1 MAKDIPPSG
10 ISHMQ
15 GRIVLLFLS
24 VVWGPIWAAD
34 FHQDLLPQLQRH
46 CWDCHNGRKAKG
58 GVRLD
63 GFTNLTSIYRQ
74 PKLWETAVRQIEER
88 LMPPESRKVQ
98 PTQEERL
105 ALSDGL
111 RDLLDNPAPGVI
123 PLDPGPKIVH
133 RLSRTEYN
141 HTVRDLLGVSLR
153 PADDFPADGGGGG
166 GFDNNASTLFVPPL
180 LLEKYLTAAE
190 EVLAAAPPEALFRHP
205 VTWYRSETAAATS
218 DLRDLARRAW
228 RRPVSAPEMARL
240 VAFYQRTR
248 RSGADSRAATLAAAK
263 AVLVSPNFL
272 FRIEQDPSGQT
283 PAPIDDHAL
292 ASRLSYFLWS
302 SMPDAT
308 LFALADAGRLS
319 QPKVL
324 EAQVM
329 RMLTD
334 PKARALSEQFVGQW
348 LGIRTLGSVA
358 APDPQKFP
366 EFTPALREAM
376 VAEPSEFFAGL
387 LREDRSLLELL
398 DSDYT
403 WVNAE
408 LARHY
413 GLDGVSGKTFVRVS
427 LPDRRRGGVTGMA
440 AVLTQTSY
448 PQRTSPVLR
457 GKWLL
462 EEVFG
467 TPPPPPPPLVATLS
481 ANDEKRDGQTFRQ
494 RLEQHRKDPNCA
506 ACHARLDPLGFALE
520 NFDPIGRWRTE
531 VSGETVDASGQLPG
545 GEAFVGPEALK
556 KVLGARKQLF
566 VRHLTE
572 KMLAYALGRGVE
584 YYDIPAVKHI
594 SEVVANDGH
603 RAPRLI
609 LEIVRSAPFRLRR
622 GAGFQEA
629 DGSPQ

>member
-1 MAKDIPPSG
+1 M
-10 ISHMQ
+10 H
-15 GRIVLLFLS
+15 GRVVLLFLS
-24 VVWGPIWAAD
+24 VVWGSIWAAD
-34 FHQDLLPQLQRH
+34 FHQDLLPQLQKH
-46 CWDCHNGRKAKG
+46 CWDCHNARKAKG

-63 GFTNLTSIYRQ
+63 GFTNLASIYRQ
-74 PKLWETAVRQIEER
+74 PKLWETAVRQVEER

-98 PTQEERL
+98 PSQEERL
-105 ALSDGL
+105 ALSEGL

-123 PLDPGPKIVH
+123 RLDPGPKIAH

-141 HTVRDLLGVSLR
+141 HTVRDLLGVGLR

-180 LLEKYLTAAE
+180 LLEKYLMAAE
-190 EVLAAAPPEALFRHP
+190 EVLAAAAPEALFRHP
-205 VTWYRSETAAATS
+205 VTWYRSETAAATG

-240 VAFYQRTR
+240 LEFYQQTR
-248 RSGADSRAATLAAAK
+248 RRGADSRTATLAAAK

-272 FRIEQDPSGQT
+272 FRIEKDPPGPT
-283 PAPIDDHAL
+283 PAAIDDHAL
-292 ASRLSYFLWS
+292 ASRLSYFLWA

-329 RMLTD
+329 RMLAD

-358 APDPQKFP
+358 APDPHKFP

-376 VAEPSEFFAGL
+376 MTEPTEFFAGL
-387 LREDRSLLELL
+387 VRENRSLLELL
-398 DSDYT
+398 DSDYA
-403 WVNAE
+403 WVNAD

-413 GLDGVSGKTFVRVS
+413 GIPGVNGSTFIRVS
-427 LPDRRRGGVTGMA
+427 LSDRRRGGVTGMA

-481 ANDEKRDGQTFRQ
+481 PNDEKSEGLTFRQ
-494 RLEQHRKDPNCA
+494 RLEKHRKDPNCA

-520 NFDPIGRWRTE
+520 NFDPIGRWRTQ
-531 VSGETVDASGQLPG
+531 VSGESVDASGELPG
-545 GEAFVGPEALK
+545 GVVIVGPEALK
-556 KVLGARKQLF
+556 QVLLERKQLF
-566 VRHLTE
+566 LRHLTE

-584 YYDIPAVKHI
+584 YYDIPAVKRI
-594 SEVVANDGH
+594 TEAVASDGH
-603 RAPRLI
+603 RAPKLI
-609 LEIVRSAPFRLRR
+609 LEIVRSEPFRLRR
-622 GAGFQEA
+622 GVEFQDG

>member
-1 MAKDIPPSG
+1 M
-10 ISHMQ
+10 H
-15 GRIVLLFLS
+15 GRVVVLCLN
-24 VVWGPIWAAD
+24 VVWGSLWAAD
-34 FHQDLLPQLQRH
+34 FHQDLLPQLQKH
-46 CWDCHNGRKAKG
+46 CWDCHNARKAKG

-63 GFTNLTSIYRQ
+63 GFTNLASIYRQ
-74 PKLWETAVRQIEER
+74 PKLWETAVRQVEER

-105 ALSDGL
+105 ALSEGL

-123 PLDPGPKIVH
+123 PLDPGPKIAH

-141 HTVRDLLGVSLR
+141 HTVRDLLGVGLR

-190 EVLAAAPPEALFRHP
+190 EALAAAAPEALFRHP
-205 VTWYRSETAAATS
+205 VTWYRSESAAATG

-228 RRPVSAPEMARL
+228 RRPVSAPEIARL
-240 VAFYQRTR
+240 LEFYQQTR
-248 RSGADSRAATLAAAK
+248 RRGADYRTATLAAAK

-272 FRIEQDPSGQT
+272 FRIEKDPPGQT
-283 PAPIDDHAL
+283 PAAIDDHAL
-292 ASRLSYFLWS
+292 ASRLSYFLWA

-329 RMLTD
+329 RMLAD

-358 APDPQKFP
+358 APDPHKFP

-376 VAEPSEFFAGL
+376 MTEPNEFFAGL
-387 LREDRSLLELL
+387 VRENRSLLELL
-398 DSDYT
+398 DSDYA
-403 WVNAE
+403 WVNAD

-413 GLDGVSGKTFVRVS
+413 GIPGVNGSTFIRVS
-427 LPDRRRGGVTGMA
+427 LSDRRRGGVTGMA

-481 ANDEKRDGQTFRQ
+481 PNDEKSEGLTFRQ
-494 RLEQHRKDPNCA
+494 RLEKHRKDPNCA

-520 NFDPIGRWRTE
+520 NFDPIGRWRTQ
-531 VSGETVDASGQLPG
+531 VSGEWVDASGELPG
-545 GEAFVGPEALK
+545 GVVIVGPEALK
-556 KVLGARKQLF
+556 QVLLERKQLF

-584 YYDIPAVKHI
+584 YYDSPAVKQI
-594 SEVVANDGH
+594 AEAVASDGH

-622 GAGFQEA
+622 GGEFQEA
-629 DGSPQ
+629 DGSP

>member
-1 MAKDIPPSG
+1 M
-10 ISHMQ
+10 H
-15 GRIVLLFLS
+15 GRVVLLFLN
-24 VVWGPIWAAD
+24 VVWGSIWAAD
-34 FHQDLLPQLQRH
+34 FHQDLLPQLQKH
-46 CWDCHNGRKAKG
+46 CWDCHNARKAKG

-63 GFTNLTSIYRQ
+63 GFTNLASIYRQ
-74 PKLWETAVRQIEER
+74 PKLWETAVRQVEER

-98 PTQEERL
+98 PSQEERL
-105 ALSDGL
+105 ALSEGL

-123 PLDPGPKIVH
+123 RLDPGPKIAH

-141 HTVRDLLGVSLR
+141 HTVRDLLGVGLR

-166 GFDNNASTLFVPPL
+166 GFDNNASTLFVPLL
-180 LLEKYLTAAE
+180 LLEKYLMAAE
-190 EVLAAAPPEALFRHP
+190 EVLAAAAPEALFRHP
-205 VTWYRSETAAATS
+205 VTWYRSETAAATG

-240 VAFYQRTR
+240 LEFYQQTR
-248 RSGADSRAATLAAAK
+248 RRGADSRTATLAAAK

-272 FRIEQDPSGQT
+272 FRIEKDPPGQT
-283 PAPIDDHAL
+283 PAAIDDHAL
-292 ASRLSYFLWS
+292 ASRLSYFLWA

-329 RMLTD
+329 RMLAD

-376 VAEPSEFFAGL
+376 MTEPTEFFAGL
-387 LREDRSLLELL
+387 VRENRSLLELL
-398 DSDYT
+398 DSDYA
-403 WVNAE
+403 WVNAD

-413 GLDGVSGKTFVRVS
+413 GIPGVNGSTFIRVS
-427 LPDRRRGGVTGMA
+427 LSDRRRGGVTGMA

-481 ANDEKRDGQTFRQ
+481 PNDEKSEGLTFRQ
-494 RLEQHRKDPNCA
+494 RLEKHRKDPNCA

-520 NFDPIGRWRTE
+520 NFDPIGRWRTQ
-531 VSGETVDASGQLPG
+531 VSGESVDASGELPG
-545 GEAFVGPEALK
+545 GVVIVGPEALK
-556 KVLGARKQLF
+556 QVLLERKQLF
-566 VRHLTE
+566 LRHLTE

-584 YYDIPAVKHI
+584 YYDIPAVKRI
-594 SEVVANDGH
+594 TEAVASDGH
-603 RAPRLI
+603 RAPKLI
-609 LEIVRSAPFRLRR
+609 LEIVRSEPFRLRR
-622 GAGFQEA
+622 GVEFQEG

>member
-1 MAKDIPPSG
+1 M
-10 ISHMQ
+10 H
-15 GRIVLLFLS
+15 GRVVVLCLN
-24 VVWGPIWAAD
+24 VVWGSLWAAD
-34 FHQDLLPQLQRH
+34 FHQDLLPQLQKH
-46 CWDCHNGRKAKG
+46 CWDCHNARKAKG

-63 GFTNLTSIYRQ
+63 GFTNLASIYRQ
-74 PKLWETAVRQIEER
+74 PKLWETAVRQVEER

-98 PTQEERL
+98 PSQEERL
-105 ALSDGL
+105 ALSEGL

-123 PLDPGPKIVH
+123 RLDPGPKIAH

-141 HTVRDLLGVSLR
+141 HTVRDLLGVGLR

-180 LLEKYLTAAE
+180 LLEKYLMAAE
-190 EVLAAAPPEALFRHP
+190 EVLAAAAPEALFRHP
-205 VTWYRSETAAATS
+205 VTWYRSETAAATG

-240 VAFYQRTR
+240 LEFYQQTR
-248 RSGADSRAATLAAAK
+248 RRGADSRTATLAAAK

-272 FRIEQDPSGQT
+272 FRIEKDPPGQT
-283 PAPIDDHAL
+283 PAAIDDHAL
-292 ASRLSYFLWS
+292 ASRLSYFLWA

-329 RMLTD
+329 RMLAD

-376 VAEPSEFFAGL
+376 MTEPTEFFAGL
-387 LREDRSLLELL
+387 VRENRSLLELL
-398 DSDYT
+398 DSDYA
-403 WVNAE
+403 WVNAD

-413 GLDGVSGKTFVRVS
+413 GIPGVNGSTFIRVS
-427 LPDRRRGGVTGMA
+427 LSDRRRGGVTGMA

-481 ANDEKRDGQTFRQ
+481 PNDEKSEGLTFRQ
-494 RLEQHRKDPNCA
+494 RLEKHRKDPNCA

-520 NFDPIGRWRTE
+520 NFDPIGRWRTQ
-531 VSGETVDASGQLPG
+531 VSGESVDASGELPG
-545 GEAFVGPEALK
+545 GVVIVGPEALK
-556 KVLGARKQLF
+556 QVLLERKQLF
-566 VRHLTE
+566 LRHLTE

-584 YYDIPAVKHI
+584 YYDIPAVKRI
-594 SEVVANDGH
+594 TEAVASDGH
-603 RAPRLI
+603 RAPKLI
-609 LEIVRSAPFRLRR
+609 LEIVRSEPFRLRR
-622 GAGFQEA
+622 GVEFQEG

>member
-1 MAKDIPPSG
+1 M
-10 ISHMQ
+10 H
-15 GRIVLLFLS
+15 GRVVVLCLN
-24 VVWGPIWAAD
+24 VVWGSLWAAD
-34 FHQDLLPQLQRH
+34 FHQDLLPQLQKH
-46 CWDCHNGRKAKG
+46 CWDCHNARKAKG

-63 GFTNLTSIYRQ
+63 GFTNLASIYRQ
-74 PKLWETAVRQIEER
+74 PKLWETAVRQVEER

-98 PTQEERL
+98 PSQEERL
-105 ALSDGL
+105 ALSEGL

-123 PLDPGPKIVH
+123 RLDPGPKIAH

-141 HTVRDLLGVSLR
+141 HTVRDLLGVGLR

-166 GFDNNASTLFVPPL
+166 GFDTNASTLFVPPL
-180 LLEKYLTAAE
+180 LLEKYLMAAE
-190 EVLAAAPPEALFRHP
+190 EVLAAAAPEALFRHP
-205 VTWYRSETAAATS
+205 VTWYRSETAAATG

-240 VAFYQRTR
+240 LEFYQQTR
-248 RSGADSRAATLAAAK
+248 RRGADSRTATLAAAK

-272 FRIEQDPSGQT
+272 FRIEKDPPGQT
-283 PAPIDDHAL
+283 PAAIDDHAL
-292 ASRLSYFLWS
+292 ASRLSYFLWA

-329 RMLTD
+329 RMLAD

-376 VAEPSEFFAGL
+376 MTEPTEFFAGL
-387 LREDRSLLELL
+387 VRENRSLLELL
-398 DSDYT
+398 DSDYA
-403 WVNAE
+403 WVNAD

-413 GLDGVSGKTFVRVS
+413 GIPGVNGSTFIRVS
-427 LPDRRRGGVTGMA
+427 LSDRRRGGVTGMA

-481 ANDEKRDGQTFRQ
+481 PNDEKSEGLTFRQ
-494 RLEQHRKDPNCA
+494 RLEKHRKDPNCA

-520 NFDPIGRWRTE
+520 NFDPIGRWRTQ
-531 VSGETVDASGQLPG
+531 VSGQTVDASGELPG
-545 GEAFVGPEALK
+545 GVVIVGPEALK
-556 KVLGARKQLF
+556 QVLLERKQLF
-566 VRHLTE
+566 LRHLTE

-584 YYDIPAVKHI
+584 YYDIPAVKRI
-594 SEVVANDGH
+594 TEAVASDGH
-603 RAPRLI
+603 RAPKLI
-609 LEIVRSAPFRLRR
+609 LEIVRSEPFRLRR
-622 GAGFQEA
+622 GVEFQEG

>member
-1 MAKDIPPSG
+1 M
-10 ISHMQ
+10 H
-15 GRIVLLFLS
+15 GRVVLLFLS
-24 VVWGPIWAAD
+24 VVWGSIWAAD
-34 FHQDLLPQLQRH
+34 FHQDLLPQLQKH
-46 CWDCHNGRKAKG
+46 CWDCHNSRKAKG

-63 GFTNLTSIYRQ
+63 GFTNLASIYRQ
-74 PKLWETAVRQIEER
+74 PKLWETAVRQVEER

-105 ALSDGL
+105 ALSEGL

-123 PLDPGPKIVH
+123 PLDPGPKIAH

-141 HTVRDLLGVSLR
+141 HTVRDLLGISLR

-190 EVLAAAPPEALFRHP
+190 EALAAAAPGALFRHP
-205 VTWYRSETAAATS
+205 VTWYRSESAAATG

-228 RRPVSAPEMARL
+228 RRPVSAPEIARL
-240 VAFYQRTR
+240 LEFYQRTR
-248 RSGADSRAATLAAAK
+248 RRGADSRTATLAAAK

-272 FRIEQDPSGQT
+272 FRIEKDLPGQT
-283 PAPIDDHAL
+283 PAAIDDHAL
-292 ASRLSYFLWS
+292 ASRLSYFLWA

-329 RMLTD
+329 RMLAD

-376 VAEPSEFFAGL
+376 MTEPTEFFAGL
-387 LREDRSLLELL
+387 VRENRSLLELL
-398 DSDYT
+398 DSDYA
-403 WVNAE
+403 WVNAD

-413 GLDGVSGKTFVRVS
+413 GIPGVNGSTFIRVS
-427 LPDRRRGGVTGMA
+427 LSDRRRGGVTGMA

-481 ANDEKRDGQTFRQ
+481 PNDEKSEGLTFRQ
-494 RLEQHRKDPNCA
+494 RLEKHRKDPNCA

-520 NFDPIGRWRTE
+520 NFDPIGRWRTQ
-531 VSGETVDASGQLPG
+531 VSGESVDASGELPG
-545 GEAFVGPEALK
+545 GVVIVGPEALK
-556 KVLGARKQLF
+556 QVLLERKQLF
-566 VRHLTE
+566 LRHLTE

-584 YYDIPAVKHI
+584 YYDIPAVKRI
-594 SEVVANDGH
+594 TEAVASDGH
-603 RAPRLI
+603 RAPKLI

-622 GAGFQEA
+622 GVEFQEG

>member
-1 MAKDIPPSG
+1 M
-10 ISHMQ
+10 H
-15 GRIVLLFLS
+15 GRVVLLFLN
-24 VVWGPIWAAD
+24 VVWGSIWAAD
-34 FHQDLLPQLQRH
+34 FHQDLLPQLQKH
-46 CWDCHNGRKAKG
+46 CWDCHNARKAKG

-63 GFTNLTSIYRQ
+63 GFTNLASIYRQ
-74 PKLWETAVRQIEER
+74 PKLWETAVRQVEER

-98 PTQEERL
+98 PSQEERL
-105 ALSDGL
+105 ALSEGL

-123 PLDPGPKIVH
+123 RLDPGPKIAH

-141 HTVRDLLGVSLR
+141 HTVRDLLGVGLR

-180 LLEKYLTAAE
+180 LLEKYLMAAE
-190 EVLAAAPPEALFRHP
+190 EVLAAAAPEALFRHP
-205 VTWYRSETAAATS
+205 VTWYRSETAAATG

-240 VAFYQRTR
+240 LEFYQQTR
-248 RSGADSRAATLAAAK
+248 RRGADSRTATLAAAK

-272 FRIEQDPSGQT
+272 FRIEKDPPGQT
-283 PAPIDDHAL
+283 PAAIDDHAL
-292 ASRLSYFLWS
+292 ASRLSYFLWA

-329 RMLTD
+329 RMLAD

-376 VAEPSEFFAGL
+376 MTEPTEFFAGL
-387 LREDRSLLELL
+387 VRENRSLLELL
-398 DSDYT
+398 DSDYA
-403 WVNAE
+403 WVNAD

-413 GLDGVSGKTFVRVS
+413 GILGVNGSTFIRVS
-427 LPDRRRGGVTGMA
+427 LSDRRRGGVTGMA

-467 TPPPPPPPLVATLS
+467 TPTPPPPPLVATLS
-481 ANDEKRDGQTFRQ
+481 PNDEKSEGLTFRQ
-494 RLEQHRKDPNCA
+494 RLEKHRKDPNCA

-520 NFDPIGRWRTE
+520 NFDPIGRWRTQ
-531 VSGETVDASGQLPG
+531 VSGESVDASGELPG
-545 GEAFVGPEALK
+545 GVVIVGPEALK
-556 KVLGARKQLF
+556 QVLLERKQLF
-566 VRHLTE
+566 LRHLTE

-584 YYDIPAVKHI
+584 YYDIPAVKRI
-594 SEVVANDGH
+594 TEAVASDGH
-603 RAPRLI
+603 RAPKLI
-609 LEIVRSAPFRLRR
+609 LEIVRSEPFRLRR
-622 GAGFQEA
+622 GVEFQEG

>member
-1 MAKDIPPSG
+1 
-10 ISHMQ
+10 
-15 GRIVLLFLS
+15 
-24 VVWGPIWAAD
+24 
-34 FHQDLLPQLQRH
+34 
-46 CWDCHNGRKAKG
+46 
-58 GVRLD
+58 
-63 GFTNLTSIYRQ
+63 
-74 PKLWETAVRQIEER
+74 
-88 LMPPESRKVQ
+88 
-98 PTQEERL
+98 
-105 ALSDGL
+105 
-111 RDLLDNPAPGVI
+111 
-123 PLDPGPKIVH
+123 LDPGPKIAH

-141 HTVRDLLGVSLR
+141 HTVRDLLGVVLR

-180 LLEKYLTAAE
+180 LLEKYLMAAE
-190 EVLAAAPPEALFRHP
+190 EVLAAAAPEALFRHP
-205 VTWYRSETAAATS
+205 VTWYRSETAAATG

-240 VAFYQRTR
+240 LEFYQQTR
-248 RSGADSRAATLAAAK
+248 RRGADSRTATLAAAK

-272 FRIEQDPSGQT
+272 FRIEKDPPGQT
-283 PAPIDDHAL
+283 PAAIDDHAL
-292 ASRLSYFLWS
+292 ASRLSYFLWA

-329 RMLTD
+329 RMLAD

-376 VAEPSEFFAGL
+376 MTEPTEFFAGL
-387 LREDRSLLELL
+387 VRENRSLLELL
-398 DSDYT
+398 DSDYA
-403 WVNAE
+403 WVNAD

-413 GLDGVSGKTFVRVS
+413 GILGVNGSTFIRVS
-427 LPDRRRGGVTGMA
+427 LSDRRRGGVTGMA

-481 ANDEKRDGQTFRQ
+481 PNDEKSEGLTFRQ
-494 RLEQHRKDPNCA
+494 RLEKHRKDPNCA

-520 NFDPIGRWRTE
+520 NFDPIGRWRTQ
-531 VSGETVDASGQLPG
+531 VSGESVDASGELPG
-545 GEAFVGPEALK
+545 GVVIVGPEALK
-556 KVLGARKQLF
+556 QVLLERKQLF
-566 VRHLTE
+566 LRHLTE

-584 YYDIPAVKHI
+584 YYDIPAVKRI
-594 SEVVANDGH
+594 TEAVASDGH
-603 RAPRLI
+603 RAPKLI
-609 LEIVRSAPFRLRR
+609 LEIVRSEPFRLRR
-622 GAGFQEA
+622 GVEFQEG

>member
-1 MAKDIPPSG
+1 
-10 ISHMQ
+10 
-15 GRIVLLFLS
+15 
-24 VVWGPIWAAD
+24 
-34 FHQDLLPQLQRH
+34 
-46 CWDCHNGRKAKG
+46 
-58 GVRLD
+58 
-63 GFTNLTSIYRQ
+63 
-74 PKLWETAVRQIEER
+74 
-88 LMPPESRKVQ
+88 
-98 PTQEERL
+98 
-105 ALSDGL
+105 
-111 RDLLDNPAPGVI
+111 
-123 PLDPGPKIVH
+123 
-133 RLSRTEYN
+133 
-141 HTVRDLLGVSLR
+141 
-153 PADDFPADGGGGG
+153 
-166 GFDNNASTLFVPPL
+166 
-180 LLEKYLTAAE
+180 
-190 EVLAAAPPEALFRHP
+190 
-205 VTWYRSETAAATS
+205 
-218 DLRDLARRAW
+218 
-228 RRPVSAPEMARL
+228 MARL

-283 PAPIDDHAL
+283 PAAIDDHAL

-329 RMLTD
+329 RMLAD

-376 VAEPSEFFAGL
+376 VAEPTEFFAGL

-403 WVNAE
+403 WVNAD

-413 GLDGVSGKTFVRVS
+413 GIPGVSGPSFTRVS

-481 ANDEKRDGQTFRQ
+481 PNDEKREGLTFRQ
-494 RLEQHRKDPNCA
+494 RLEKHRKDPNCA

-520 NFDPIGRWRTE
+520 NFDPVGRWRTE
-531 VSGETVDASGQLPG
+531 VSGEVVDASGELSG
-545 GEAFVGPEALK
+545 GVVIVGPEALK
-556 KVLGARKQLF
+556 QVLLERRQLF
-566 VRHLTE
+566 LRHLTE

-584 YYDIPAVKHI
+584 YYDIPAVKRI
-594 SEVVANDGH
+594 TEVVAADGH

-609 LEIVRSAPFRLRR
+609 LEIVRSTPFRLRR

>member
-1 MAKDIPPSG
+1 MAEDIPPSG
-10 ISHMQ
+10 VSNMQ

-34 FHQDLLPQLQRH
+34 FHQDLLPQLQKH

-63 GFTNLTSIYRQ
+63 GFTNLASIYRQ
-74 PKLWETAVRQIEER
+74 PKLWETAVRQVEEG

-105 ALSDGL
+105 ALSEGL

-123 PLDPGPKIVH
+123 PLDPGPKIAH

-190 EVLAAAPPEALFRHP
+190 DVLAAAPPEALFRHP

-248 RSGADSRAATLAAAK
+248 RSGADSRTATLAAAK

-272 FRIEQDPSGQT
+272 FRIEQDPSGKT

-329 RMLTD
+329 RMLAD

-376 VAEPSEFFAGL
+376 VAEPTEFFAGL

-403 WVNAE
+403 WVNAD

-413 GLDGVSGKTFVRVS
+413 GIPGVSGPSFTRVS

-481 ANDEKRDGQTFRQ
+481 PNDEKREGLTFRQ
-494 RLEQHRKDPNCA
+494 RLEKHRKDPNCA

-520 NFDPIGRWRTE
+520 NFDPVGRWRTE
-531 VSGETVDASGQLPG
+531 VSGEVVDASGELSG
-545 GEAFVGPEALK
+545 GVVIVGPEALK
-556 KVLGARKQLF
+556 QVLLERRQLF
-566 VRHLTE
+566 LRHLTE

-584 YYDIPAVKHI
+584 YYDIPAVKRI
-594 SEVVANDGH
+594 TEVVAADGH

-629 DGSPQ
+629 DGSHQ

>member
-1 MAKDIPPSG
+1 M
-10 ISHMQ
+10 H
-15 GRIVLLFLS
+15 GRVVLLFLN
-24 VVWGPIWAAD
+24 VVWGSIWAAD
-34 FHQDLLPQLQRH
+34 FHQDLLPQLQKH
-46 CWDCHNGRKAKG
+46 CWDCHNARKAKG

-63 GFTNLTSIYRQ
+63 GFTNLASIYRQ
-74 PKLWETAVRQIEER
+74 PKLWETAVRQVEER

-98 PTQEERL
+98 PSQEERL
-105 ALSDGL
+105 ALSEGL

-123 PLDPGPKIVH
+123 RLDPGPKIAH

-141 HTVRDLLGVSLR
+141 HTVRDLLGVVLR

-166 GFDNNASTLFVPPL
+166 GFDNNASTLFVPLL
-180 LLEKYLTAAE
+180 LLEKYLMAAE
-190 EVLAAAPPEALFRHP
+190 EVLAAAAPEALFRHP
-205 VTWYRSETAAATS
+205 VTWYRSETAAATG

-240 VAFYQRTR
+240 LEFYQQTR
-248 RSGADSRAATLAAAK
+248 RRGADSRTATLAAAK

-272 FRIEQDPSGQT
+272 FRIEKDPPGQT
-283 PAPIDDHAL
+283 PAAIDDHAL
-292 ASRLSYFLWS
+292 ASRLSYFLWA

-329 RMLTD
+329 RMLAD

-376 VAEPSEFFAGL
+376 MTEPTEFFAGL
-387 LREDRSLLELL
+387 VRENRSLLELL
-398 DSDYT
+398 DSDYA
-403 WVNAE
+403 WVNAD

-413 GLDGVSGKTFVRVS
+413 GIPGVNGSTFIRVS
-427 LPDRRRGGVTGMA
+427 LSDRRRGGVTGMA

-481 ANDEKRDGQTFRQ
+481 SNDEKSEGLTFRQ
-494 RLEQHRKDPNCA
+494 RLEKHRKDPNCA

-520 NFDPIGRWRTE
+520 NFDPIGRWRTQ
-531 VSGETVDASGQLPG
+531 VSGESVDASGELPG
-545 GEAFVGPEALK
+545 GVVIVGPEALK
-556 KVLGARKQLF
+556 QVLLERKQLF
-566 VRHLTE
+566 LRHLTE

-584 YYDIPAVKHI
+584 YYDIPAVKRI
-594 SEVVANDGH
+594 TEAVASDGH
-603 RAPRLI
+603 RAPKLI
-609 LEIVRSAPFRLRR
+609 LEIVRSEPFRLRR
-622 GAGFQEA
+622 GVEFQEG

>member
-1 MAKDIPPSG
+1 M
-10 ISHMQ
+10 H
-15 GRIVLLFLS
+15 GRVVLLFLS
-24 VVWGPIWAAD
+24 VVWGSIWAAD
-34 FHQDLLPQLQRH
+34 FHQDLLPQLQKH
-46 CWDCHNGRKAKG
+46 CWDCHNARKAKG

-63 GFTNLTSIYRQ
+63 GFTNLASIYRQ
-74 PKLWETAVRQIEER
+74 PKLWETAVRQVEER

-98 PTQEERL
+98 PSQEERL
-105 ALSDGL
+105 ALSEGL

-123 PLDPGPKIVH
+123 RLDPGPKIAH

-141 HTVRDLLGVSLR
+141 HTVRDLLGVGLR

-180 LLEKYLTAAE
+180 LLEKYLMAAE
-190 EVLAAAPPEALFRHP
+190 EVLAAAAPEALFRHP
-205 VTWYRSETAAATS
+205 VTWYRSETAAATG

-240 VAFYQRTR
+240 LEFYQQTR
-248 RSGADSRAATLAAAK
+248 RRGADSRTATLAAAK

-272 FRIEQDPSGQT
+272 FRIEKDPPGQT
-283 PAPIDDHAL
+283 PAVIDDHAL
-292 ASRLSYFLWS
+292 ASRLSYFLWA

-329 RMLTD
+329 RMLAD

-358 APDPQKFP
+358 APDPHKFP

-376 VAEPSEFFAGL
+376 MTEPTEFFAGL
-387 LREDRSLLELL
+387 VRENRSLLELL
-398 DSDYT
+398 DSDYA
-403 WVNAE
+403 WVNAD

-413 GLDGVSGKTFVRVS
+413 GIPGVNGSTFIRVS
-427 LPDRRRGGVTGMA
+427 LSDRRRGGVTGMA

-481 ANDEKRDGQTFRQ
+481 PNDEKSEGLTFRQ
-494 RLEQHRKDPNCA
+494 RLEKHRKDPNCA

-520 NFDPIGRWRTE
+520 NFDPIGRWRTQ
-531 VSGETVDASGQLPG
+531 VSGESVDASGELPG
-545 GEAFVGPEALK
+545 GVVIVGPEALK
-556 KVLGARKQLF
+556 QVLLERKQLF
-566 VRHLTE
+566 LRHLTE

-584 YYDIPAVKHI
+584 YYDIPAVKRI
-594 SEVVANDGH
+594 TEAVASDGH
-603 RAPRLI
+603 RAPKLI
-609 LEIVRSAPFRLRR
+609 LEIVRSEPFRLRR
-622 GAGFQEA
+622 GVEFQEG

>member
-1 MAKDIPPSG
+1 M
-10 ISHMQ
+10 H
-15 GRIVLLFLS
+15 GRVVLLFLN
-24 VVWGPIWAAD
+24 VVWGSIWAAD
-34 FHQDLLPQLQRH
+34 FHQDLLPQLQKH
-46 CWDCHNGRKAKG
+46 CWDCHNARKAKG

-63 GFTNLTSIYRQ
+63 GFTNLASIYRQ
-74 PKLWETAVRQIEER
+74 PKLWETAVRQVEER

-98 PTQEERL
+98 PSQEERL
-105 ALSDGL
+105 ALSEGL

-123 PLDPGPKIVH
+123 RLDPGPKIAH

-141 HTVRDLLGVSLR
+141 HTVRDLLGVGLR

-180 LLEKYLTAAE
+180 LLEKYLMAAE
-190 EVLAAAPPEALFRHP
+190 EVLAAAAPEALFRHP
-205 VTWYRSETAAATS
+205 VTWYRSETAAATG

-240 VAFYQRTR
+240 LEFYQQTR
-248 RSGADSRAATLAAAK
+248 RRGADSRTATLAAAK

-272 FRIEQDPSGQT
+272 FRIENDPPGQT
-283 PAPIDDHAL
+283 PAAIDDHAL
-292 ASRLSYFLWS
+292 ASRLSYFLWA

-329 RMLTD
+329 RMLAD

-376 VAEPSEFFAGL
+376 MTEPTEFFAGL
-387 LREDRSLLELL
+387 VRENRSLLELL
-398 DSDYT
+398 DSDYA
-403 WVNAE
+403 WVNAD

-413 GLDGVSGKTFVRVS
+413 GILGVNGSTFIRVS
-427 LPDRRRGGVTGMA
+427 LSDRRRGGVTGMA

-481 ANDEKRDGQTFRQ
+481 PNDEKSEGLTFRQ
-494 RLEQHRKDPNCA
+494 RLEKHRKDPNCA

-520 NFDPIGRWRTE
+520 NFDPIGRWRTQ
-531 VSGETVDASGQLPG
+531 VSGESVDASGELPG
-545 GEAFVGPEALK
+545 GVVIVGPEALK
-556 KVLGARKQLF
+556 QVLLERKQLF
-566 VRHLTE
+566 LRHLTE

-584 YYDIPAVKHI
+584 YYDIPAVKRI
-594 SEVVANDGH
+594 TEAVASDGH
-603 RAPRLI
+603 RAPKLI
-609 LEIVRSAPFRLRR
+609 LEIVRSEPFRLRR
-622 GAGFQEA
+622 GVEFQEG

>member
-1 MAKDIPPSG
+1 
-10 ISHMQ
+10 MQ

-34 FHQDLLPQLQRH
+34 FHQDLLPQLQKH

-63 GFTNLTSIYRQ
+63 GFTNLASIYRQ
-74 PKLWETAVRQIEER
+74 PKLWETAVRQVEEG

-105 ALSDGL
+105 ALSEGL

-123 PLDPGPKIVH
+123 PLDPGPKIAH

-190 EVLAAAPPEALFRHP
+190 DVLAAAPPEALFRHP

-272 FRIEQDPSGQT
+272 FRIEQDPSGKT

-329 RMLTD
+329 RMLAD

-376 VAEPSEFFAGL
+376 VAEPTEFFAGL

-403 WVNAE
+403 WVNAD

-413 GLDGVSGKTFVRVS
+413 GIPGVSGPSFTRVS

-481 ANDEKRDGQTFRQ
+481 PNDEKREGLTFRQ
-494 RLEQHRKDPNCA
+494 RLEKHRKDPNCA

-520 NFDPIGRWRTE
+520 NFDPVGRWRTE
-531 VSGETVDASGQLPG
+531 VSGEVVDASGELSG
-545 GEAFVGPEALK
+545 GVVIVGPEALK
-556 KVLGARKQLF
+556 QVLLERRQLF
-566 VRHLTE
+566 LRHLTE

-584 YYDIPAVKHI
+584 YYDIPAVKRI
-594 SEVVANDGH
+594 TEVVAADGH

>member
-1 MAKDIPPSG
+1 MNRRVALLVLVVAAWA
-10 ISHMQ
+10 
-15 GRIVLLFLS
+15 GR
-24 VVWGPIWAAD
+24 AAD
-34 FHQDLLPQLQRH
+34 FQRDLLPQLQRH

-63 GFTNLTSIYRQ
+63 GFTNVVSIYRE

-88 LMPPESRKVQ
+88 LMPPESRKTQ

-105 ALSDGL
+105 ILAEGL
-111 RDLLDNPAPGVI
+111 RDLLDNPAPGSI
-123 PLDPGPKIVH
+123 PLDPGPRIAH

-141 HTVRDLLGVSLR
+141 HTVRDLLGVNLR
-153 PADDFPADGGGGG
+153 PADEFPADGGGGG

-180 LLEKYLTAAE
+180 LLEKYLLAAE
-190 EVLAAAPPEALFRHP
+190 EVLAAADPGVLFRHP
-205 VTWYRSETAAATS
+205 VTWYRSESTAAAR
-218 DLRDLARRAW
+218 DLREFARRAW
-228 RRPVSAPEMARL
+228 RRPVAAPELAPIL
-240 VAFYQRTR
+240 EFYQRTR
-248 RSGADSRAATLAAAK
+248 RGGADSRTATLAAAK
-263 AVLVSPNFL
+263 AVLVSPRFL
-272 FRIEQDPSGQT
+272 FRLETDPPGRS
-283 PAPIDDHAL
+283 PSPVDDHAL

-319 QPKVL
+319 KPEVL
-324 EAQVM
+324 ESQVR
-329 RMLTD
+329 RMLAD

-358 APDPQKFP
+358 APDPHKFP
-366 EFTPALREAM
+366 EFTPALRESM
-376 VAEPSEFFAGL
+376 VAEPTEFFAGL

-413 GLDGVSGKTFVRVS
+413 GLPGVTGAGFTKVS

-467 TPPPPPPPLVATLS
+467 TPPPPPPPLVATLP
-481 ANDEKRDGQTFRQ
+481 ANDEKRDGLTFRQ

-531 VSGETVDASGQLPG
+531 VSGEVVDASGQMPG
-545 GEAFVGPEALK
+545 GAVIVGPEALK
-556 KVLGARKQLF
+556 KVLLERRQLF
-566 VRHLTE
+566 LRHLTE

-584 YYDIPAVKHI
+584 YYDIPAVKQI
-594 SEVVANDGH
+594 ADTVAGDDH
-603 RAPRLI
+603 RASRLV

-622 GAGFQEA
+622 GSDFLASEEAGGPKTASQ
-629 DGSPQ
+629 

>member
-1 MAKDIPPSG
+1 MGTVSGASG
-10 ISHMQ
+10 IPNMN
-15 GRIVLLFLS
+15 RPITLLFLA
-24 VVWGPIWAAD
+24 VAACAIRAAD
-34 FHQDLLPQLQRH
+34 FQRDLLPQLQRH

-63 GFTNLTSIYRQ
+63 GFTNLVSVYRE

-88 LMPPESRKVQ
+88 LMPPESRKTQ

-105 ALSDGL
+105 ALGEGL
-111 RDLLDNPAPGVI
+111 RELLDNPAPGSI
-123 PLDPGPKIVH
+123 PLDPGPKIAH

-180 LLEKYLTAAE
+180 LMEKYLLAAE
-190 EVLAAAPPEALFRHP
+190 ELLAAAEPGALFRHP
-205 VTWYRSETAAATS
+205 VTWYRSESSAAAR
-218 DLRDLARRAW
+218 DLREFARRAW
-228 RRPVSAPEMARL
+228 RRPVSVSELDPILE
-240 VAFYQRTR
+240 FYRRTR
-248 RSGADSRAATLAAAK
+248 NGGADSRTATLAAAK
-263 AVLVSPNFL
+263 AVLVSPRFL
-272 FRIEQDPSGQT
+272 FRLETDPPGRS
-283 PAPIDDHAL
+283 PAAVDDHAL

-319 QPKVL
+319 KPEVL
-324 EAQVM
+324 GSQVR
-329 RMLTD
+329 RMLAD
-334 PKARALSEQFVGQW
+334 PKSRALSEQFVGQW

-358 APDPQKFP
+358 APDPHKFP

-376 VAEPSEFFAGL
+376 VAEPTEFFAAL
-387 LREDRSLLELL
+387 LRDDRSLLELL

-413 GLDGVSGKTFVRVS
+413 GLPGVTGTGFTKVS

-467 TPPPPPPPLVATLS
+467 TPPPPPPPLVATLPP
-481 ANDEKRDGQTFRQ
+481 NDEKRDGLTFRK
-494 RLEQHRKDPNCA
+494 RLEQHRKDPNCG

-531 VSGETVDASGQLPG
+531 VSGEAVDASGELPG
-545 GEAFVGPEALK
+545 GEVIVGPDALK
-556 KVLGARKQLF
+556 KVLLARKRLF
-566 VRHLTE
+566 LRHLTE

-584 YYDIPAVKHI
+584 YYDIPAVKQI
-594 SEVVANDGH
+594 AEAVEADGH
-603 RAPRLI
+603 RAPRLV
-609 LEIVRSAPFRLRR
+609 LEIVRSTPFRLRR
-622 GAGFQEA
+622 GVEFRET
-629 DGSPQ
+629 DGSP

>member
-1 MAKDIPPSG
+1 M
-10 ISHMQ
+10 H
-15 GRIVLLFLS
+15 GRVVLLFLS
-24 VVWGPIWAAD
+24 VVWGSIWAAD
-34 FHQDLLPQLQRH
+34 FHQDLLPQLQKH
-46 CWDCHNGRKAKG
+46 CWDCHNARKAKG

-63 GFTNLTSIYRQ
+63 GFTNLASIYRQ
-74 PKLWETAVRQIEER
+74 PKLWETAVRQVEER

-105 ALSDGL
+105 ALSEGL

-123 PLDPGPKIVH
+123 RLDPGPKIAH

-141 HTVRDLLGVSLR
+141 HTVRDLLGVGLR
-153 PADDFPADGGGGG
+153 LADDFPADGGGGG

-190 EVLAAAPPEALFRHP
+190 EALAAAAPEALFRHP
-205 VTWYRSETAAATS
+205 VTWYRSESAAATG

-228 RRPVSAPEMARL
+228 RRPVSAPEIARL
-240 VAFYQRTR
+240 LEFYQQTR
-248 RSGADSRAATLAAAK
+248 RRGADSRTATLVAAK

-272 FRIEQDPSGQT
+272 FRIEKDPPGQT
-283 PAPIDDHAL
+283 PAAIDDHAL
-292 ASRLSYFLWS
+292 ASRLSYFLWA

-329 RMLTD
+329 RMLAD

-358 APDPQKFP
+358 APDPHKFP

-376 VAEPSEFFAGL
+376 MTEPTEFFAGL
-387 LREDRSLLELL
+387 VRENRSLLELL
-398 DSDYT
+398 DSDYA
-403 WVNAE
+403 WVNAD

-413 GLDGVSGKTFVRVS
+413 GIPGVNGSTFIRVS
-427 LPDRRRGGVTGMA
+427 LSDRRRGGVTGMA

-481 ANDEKRDGQTFRQ
+481 PNDEKSEGLTFRQ
-494 RLEQHRKDPNCA
+494 RLEKHRKDPNCA

-520 NFDPIGRWRTE
+520 NFDPIGRWRTQ
-531 VSGETVDASGQLPG
+531 VSGESVDASGELPG
-545 GEAFVGPEALK
+545 GVVIVGPEALK
-556 KVLGARKQLF
+556 QVLLERKQLF
-566 VRHLTE
+566 LRHLTE

-584 YYDIPAVKHI
+584 YYDIPAVKRI
-594 SEVVANDGH
+594 TEAVASDGH
-603 RAPRLI
+603 RAPKLI
-609 LEIVRSAPFRLRR
+609 LEIVRSEPFRLRR
-622 GAGFQEA
+622 GVEFQDG

>member
-1 MAKDIPPSG
+1 M
-10 ISHMQ
+10 H
-15 GRIVLLFLS
+15 GRVVLLFLS
-24 VVWGPIWAAD
+24 VVWGSIWAAD
-34 FHQDLLPQLQRH
+34 FHQDLLPQLQKH
-46 CWDCHNGRKAKG
+46 CWDCHNARKAKG

-63 GFTNLTSIYRQ
+63 GFTNLASIYRQ
-74 PKLWETAVRQIEER
+74 PKLWETAVRQVEER

-98 PTQEERL
+98 PSQEERL
-105 ALSDGL
+105 ALSEGL

-123 PLDPGPKIVH
+123 RLDPGPKIAH

-141 HTVRDLLGVSLR
+141 HTVRDLLGVGLR

-180 LLEKYLTAAE
+180 LLEKYLMAAE
-190 EVLAAAPPEALFRHP
+190 EVLAAAAPEALFRHP
-205 VTWYRSETAAATS
+205 VTWYRSETAAATG

-228 RRPVSAPEMARL
+228 RRPVSAPEIARL
-240 VAFYQRTR
+240 LEFYQQTR
-248 RSGADSRAATLAAAK
+248 RRGADSRTATLAAAK

-272 FRIEQDPSGQT
+272 FRIEKDPPGQT
-283 PAPIDDHAL
+283 PAAIDDHAL
-292 ASRLSYFLWS
+292 ASRLSYFLWA

-329 RMLTD
+329 RMLAD

-358 APDPQKFP
+358 APDPHKFP

-376 VAEPSEFFAGL
+376 MTEPTEFFAGL
-387 LREDRSLLELL
+387 VRENRSLLELL
-398 DSDYT
+398 DSDYA
-403 WVNAE
+403 WVNAD

-413 GLDGVSGKTFVRVS
+413 GMPGVNGSTFIRVS
-427 LPDRRRGGVTGMA
+427 LSDRRRGGVTGMA

-481 ANDEKRDGQTFRQ
+481 PNDEKSEGLTFRQ
-494 RLEQHRKDPNCA
+494 RLEKHRKDPNCA

-520 NFDPIGRWRTE
+520 NFDPIGRWRTQ
-531 VSGETVDASGQLPG
+531 VSGESVDASGELPG
-545 GEAFVGPEALK
+545 GVVIVGPEALK
-556 KVLGARKQLF
+556 QVLLERKQLF
-566 VRHLTE
+566 LRHLTE

-584 YYDIPAVKHI
+584 YYDIPAVKRI
-594 SEVVANDGH
+594 TEAVASDGH
-603 RAPRLI
+603 RAPKLI
-609 LEIVRSAPFRLRR
+609 LEIVRSEPFRLRR
-622 GAGFQEA
+622 GVEFQEG

>member
-1 MAKDIPPSG
+1 M
-10 ISHMQ
+10 H
-15 GRIVLLFLS
+15 GRVVLLFLN
-24 VVWGPIWAAD
+24 VVWGSIWAAD
-34 FHQDLLPQLQRH
+34 FHQDLLPQLQKH
-46 CWDCHNGRKAKG
+46 CWDCHNARKAKG

-63 GFTNLTSIYRQ
+63 GFTNLASIYRQ
-74 PKLWETAVRQIEER
+74 PKLWETAVRQVEER

-98 PTQEERL
+98 PSQEERL
-105 ALSDGL
+105 ALSEGL

-123 PLDPGPKIVH
+123 RLDPGPKIAH

-141 HTVRDLLGVSLR
+141 HTVRDLLGVGLR

-180 LLEKYLTAAE
+180 LLEKYLMAAE
-190 EVLAAAPPEALFRHP
+190 EVLAAAAPEALFRHP
-205 VTWYRSETAAATS
+205 VTWYRSETAAATG

-228 RRPVSAPEMARL
+228 RRPVSAPEIARL
-240 VAFYQRTR
+240 LEFYQQTR
-248 RSGADSRAATLAAAK
+248 RRGADSRTATLAAAK

-272 FRIEQDPSGQT
+272 FRIEKDPPGQT
-283 PAPIDDHAL
+283 PAAIDDHAL
-292 ASRLSYFLWS
+292 ASRLSYFLWA

-329 RMLTD
+329 RMLAD

-376 VAEPSEFFAGL
+376 MTEPTEFFAGL
-387 LREDRSLLELL
+387 VRENRSLLELL
-398 DSDYT
+398 DSDYA
-403 WVNAE
+403 WVNAD

-413 GLDGVSGKTFVRVS
+413 GIPGVNGSTFIRVS
-427 LPDRRRGGVTGMA
+427 LSDRRRGGVTGMA

-481 ANDEKRDGQTFRQ
+481 PNDEKSEGLTFRQ
-494 RLEQHRKDPNCA
+494 RLEKHRKDPNCA

-520 NFDPIGRWRTE
+520 NFDPIGRWRTQ
-531 VSGETVDASGQLPG
+531 VSGESVDASGELPG
-545 GEAFVGPEALK
+545 GVVIVGPEALK
-556 KVLGARKQLF
+556 QVLLERKQLF
-566 VRHLTE
+566 LRHLTE

-584 YYDIPAVKHI
+584 YYDIPAVKRI
-594 SEVVANDGH
+594 TEAVASDGH
-603 RAPRLI
+603 RAPKLI
-609 LEIVRSAPFRLRR
+609 LEIVRSEPFRLRR
-622 GAGFQEA
+622 GVEFQEG